1 MTIVKNIHVSTFET
15 KKEEL
20 VLTIMCWKDGVP
32 IVEPNQKIIG
42 TTSSQLR
49 ERLVS
54 QINASHTSCIII
66 NFARVDK
73 IDSSGLGALVS
84 AYIVAKRK
92 KGRIGIVNVGRNLK
106 SLIVQSWLLDTFE
119 YFKDED
125 TAVAALSVSH

>member
-1 MTIVKNIHVSTFET
+1 M
-15 KKEEL
+15 
-20 VLTIMCWKDGVP
+20 LTIMRWKDGVP

-42 TTSSQLR
+42 TTSSELR

-54 QINASHTSCIII
+54 QINASHTSCVII

-125 TAVAALSVSH
+125 TAVAALSVSD

>member
-1 MTIVKNIHVSTFET
+1 M
-15 KKEEL
+15 
-20 VLTIMCWKDGVP
+20 LTIMRWRDGVP
-32 IVEPNQKIIG
+32 IVEPNQRIIG

-54 QINASHTSCIII
+54 QINASHTSCVII

-73 IDSSGLGALVS
+73 IDSSGLGALIS
-84 AYIVAKRK
+84 AYITAKRK
-92 KGRIGIVNVGRNLK
+92 NGRIGIVNVGRNLK

-125 TAVAALSVSH
+125 TAVAALSVPD